1 MSLSYT
7 TRRNLFGNFTK
18 NTTADNLSFGDTLM
32 NQEEKRVIN
41 SRAWDFTQ
49 RTFPSATVA
58 SQQFYNLPVNYRK
71 LIGNPTITVGSVT
84 YTIPEAPDRAT
95 WDRLNSV
102 ADTSDVPQYFYI
114 FNRQIGF
121 YPTPASNSNVITLP
135 YEIQGIDM
143 SVADYSTGTITSI
156 ANGATTLEGNG
167 TSWTAGMAGKYIK
180 IDDDNTAD
188 SGDNSWYEISSVTD
202 ADTIELVIPY
212 EGVAIAAATQTY
224 TIAQLSELP
233 SSYETLPVYK
243 AAQQYWLTN
252 YDAGK
257 LANFKLLYDEMFKTM
272 VMDRGTK
279 TSDLSISEDTSIKNP
294 NLYIR
299 Q

>member
-102 ADTSDVPQYFYI
+102 SDTSDVPQYFYI